1 MLLFI
6 KKSSILQK
14 LFSQQTFLYLSVPSR
29 YETWVLV
36 SSISSKMA
44 MHMFRRCIQNS
55 LRFSTLY
62 RQTTRQV
69 SCLANRCV
77 FSVNTLNSR
86 VFLVEK
92 SLIKPVAS
100 SLRCFSDAPT
110 LSVAELEERTL
121 EVIQKFDKVEPD
133 KVGLSYRKYLCT
145 LLWRTLIMIVQYK
158 NARSTKSASPGCTQG
173 WVGSGSTPHPT
184 FLIFDK
190 NKRL

>member
-133 KVGLSYRKYLCT
+133 KVGKLQKVLMYSTVENFNNDSTVQKCKKYQVSESWL
-145 LLWRTLIMIVQYK
+145 Y
-158 NARSTKSASPGCTQG
+158 PG
-173 WVGSGSTPHPT
+173 VGGFGVHTTPH
-184 FLIFDK
+184 IS
-190 NKRL
+190 NI

>member
-133 KVGLSYRKYLCT
+133 KVGKLQKVLMYSTVENFNNDSTVQKCKKYQVSES
-145 LLWRTLIMIVQYK
+145 WR
-158 NARSTKSASPGCTQG
+158 TQG